1 MNFLNDGGFV
11 LTSVAKVHE
20 GNTDTLTSL
29 VNGENNGHTS
39 PKLRKDGFLSMTCS
53 CLLAYLG

>member
-11 LTSVAKVHE
+11 LTSVSKFHE
-20 GNTDTLTSL
+20 GNTNTVTSL

-39 PKLRKDGFLSMTCS
+39 PKLHKNGFFSMTCS
-53 CLLAYLG
+53 

>member
-1 MNFLNDGGFV
+1 MNFLNDSGFV

-39 PKLRKDGFLSMTCS
+39 PKLRKNGFFSMTCS
-53 CLLAYLG
+53 